1 VRSRALS
8 LFVFALA
15 VVFNQPLSAAPL
27 FSRVDGSLSAALSD
41 AARSARVQLD
51 QTTLR
56 TAKAGS
62 EVSVDIPDVGMFR
75 YRIVRRATD
84 GDVVRLEG
92 VLIGH
97 DQHRITLGV
106 RKEGVSG
113 LISTPAG
120 MFSLGYVNDRQ
131 WLGVVGKLWDWS
143 GVEDSG
149 RPVLFEE
156 RTAQKGEE
164 APVPGAQPIEVNL
177 AELTALQE
185 GDEATL
191 RLSDLGPLRVSYD
204 ETRANQDS
212 ASWIG
217 HLKDYGRDF
226 RVILTYSPTGTT
238 GHILT
243 PQGEYEIQS
252 SASGQAYLI
261 DPRKLGMRPMQ
272 GGEACATA
280 VEPVPANGDA
290 QTANALAQPAPT
302 SSSAAAAA
310 AASTVVDVLVL
321 YTPGFVTDKGGVA
334 QAQAAIDH
342 LLALAN
348 QAYLD
353 SGVSMQLRKVGAEQ
367 VNVSDTTT
375 NRSVLTDL
383 TNGAGSFSGVKARR
397 DALGADLVSIVRPF
411 WNQYHS
417 GCGVAWIGGYGGR
430 PISQSSGN
438 AYSVV
443 SEGRDRAGT
452 GWYCDVNS
460 LGHELGHNMGL
471 MHDRAAVAREGGGQG
486 ATPYAYGYG
495 LSGTFGTVMSYLWPK
510 LGKFSNPNDYS
521 CAGAYRCGVPA
532 SDLSSADN
540 AQALNFVRAG
550 VAAFR
555 AVSSTNPPPAV
566 TKLTISGA
574 VTVNGAVRS
583 GVAISGASCTVTGT
597 NGVYQCTVDKGFSG
611 VLTPSYARRGR
622 AATFTPSSRAY
633 SNLAASAVNQNFAG
647 AR

>member
-1 VRSRALS
+1 LVL
-8 LFVFALA
+8 ALA
-15 VVFNQPLSAAPL
+15 VVHSQLLHAAPL
-27 FSRVDGSLSAALSD
+27 FSRVDGSLAPALSD
-41 AARSARVQLD
+41 AARYAAVQLD
-51 QTTLR
+51 HATLR

-75 YRIVRRATD
+75 YRIVRRAMD
-84 GDVVRLEG
+84 GDVLRLEG
-92 VLIGH
+92 LLIGH
-97 DQHRITLGV
+97 DQHRMTVGV

-113 LISTPAG
+113 LISTPRG
-120 MFSLGYVNDRQ
+120 MFSLGYVNGRQ
-131 WLGVVGKLWDWS
+131 WLGVVGKPSDWS

-149 RPVLFEE
+149 RPALLKD
-156 RTAQKGEE
+156 RAARKGEE

-204 ETRANQDS
+204 ETRANQHS

-217 HLKDYGRDF
+217 HLKDFGLDF

-243 PQGEYEIQS
+243 PQGEYMIQS

-261 DPRKLGMRPMQ
+261 EPRRLGLRPMQ
-272 GGEACATA
+272 GGAACATA
-280 VEPVPANGDA
+280 VAPVPANADA
-290 QTANALAQPAPT
+290 QTADALAQPAPT
-302 SSSAAAAA
+302 PPSAAAAA

-334 QAQAAIDH
+334 QAQAVIDH
-342 LLALAN
+342 LLTLAN

-353 SGVSMQLRKVGAEQ
+353 SGVSMQLRKAGAEQ
-367 VNVSDTTT
+367 VNASDATT
-375 NRSVLTDL
+375 NRSMLTDL
-383 TNGAGSFSGVKARR
+383 TNGAGPFSGVKARR

-417 GCGVAWIGGYGGR
+417 GCGIAWVGGYGGT
-430 PISQSSGN
+430 PISQYSGN

-443 SEGRDRAGT
+443 SEGLDRAGT
-452 GWYCDVNS
+452 GWYCDVNA
-460 LGHELGHNMGL
+460 LAHELGHNMGL

-486 ATPYAYGYG
+486 ATSYAYGYG
-495 LSGTFGTVMSYLWPK
+495 SSGTFGTVMSYLWPK
-510 LGKFSNPNDYS
+510 LGKFSNPDDYS
-521 CAGAYRCGVPA
+521 CAGSHRCGIPE
-532 SDLSSADN
+532 SDPSSADN
-540 AQALNFVRAG
+540 AKALNFTRTG

-555 AVSSTNPPPAV
+555 STSDTNPPPAL
-566 TKLTISGA
+566 TKFTISGT
-574 VTVNGAVRS
+574 VTVNGAARS
-583 GVAISGASCTVTGT
+583 GVTISGASCTVTGR

-611 VLTPSYARRGR
+611 VLTPSHVRRGR
-622 AATFTPSSRAY
+622 AANFTPSSRAY
-633 SNLAASAVNQNFAG
+633 SNVAASVVNQNYAG